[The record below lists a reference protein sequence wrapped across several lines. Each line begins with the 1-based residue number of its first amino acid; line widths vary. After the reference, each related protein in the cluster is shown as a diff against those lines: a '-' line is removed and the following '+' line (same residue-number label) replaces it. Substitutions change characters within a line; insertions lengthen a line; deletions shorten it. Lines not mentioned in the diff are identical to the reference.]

1 MAAGRTA
8 VKTAR
13 RSRPCDD
20 QPGAT
25 AVPVS
30 TRQRT
35 ASDRPG
41 SGPMVIA
48 SGLADNCTW
57 LISALTLPA

>member
-1 MAAGRTA
+1 MTSQAQRQ
-8 VKTAR
+8 
-13 RSRPCDD
+13 S
-20 QPGAT
+20 
-25 AVPVS
+25 PVS